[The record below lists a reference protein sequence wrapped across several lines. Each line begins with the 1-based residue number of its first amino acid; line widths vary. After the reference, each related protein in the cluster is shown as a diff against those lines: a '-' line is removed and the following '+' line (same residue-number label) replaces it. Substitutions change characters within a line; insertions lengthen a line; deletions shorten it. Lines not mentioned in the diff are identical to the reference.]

1 MQDRYAGDIGDYG
14 KFSLLSELA
23 KQGLSIGINWYK
35 TEPLAAERNNDGG
48 YIDIPQSLRECNPAL
63 ADKLSVIS
71 KREDR
76 SIQALEKSQLIP
88 DTVYYSK
95 PVSVSD
101 RVNWHNQ
108 ALAFFKKNR
117 VNLVF
122 LDPDNGFLVPSVK

>member
-35 TEPLAAERNNDGG
+35 TEPLATERNNDGG
-48 YIDIPQSLRECNPAL
+48 YIDIPQSLRKCNPAL

-76 SIQALEKSQLIP
+76 SIQALEKSQLLMIGLTGTTRPLHFSKRIELIWCSWIP
-88 DTVYYSK
+88 TTD
-95 PVSVSD
+95 
-101 RVNWHNQ
+101 
-108 ALAFFKKNR
+108 
-117 VNLVF
+117 F
-122 LDPDNGFLVPSVK
+122 LFRQ